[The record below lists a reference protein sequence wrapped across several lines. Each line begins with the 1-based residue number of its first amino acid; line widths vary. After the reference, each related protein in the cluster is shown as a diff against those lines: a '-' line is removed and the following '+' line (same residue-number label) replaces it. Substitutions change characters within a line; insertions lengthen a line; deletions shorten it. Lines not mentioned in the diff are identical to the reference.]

1 MYNTKMNSFVGRKQ
15 ELTTLNSLWQRQGA
29 DLLIVYGRR
38 RVGKTSLL
46 TQWLKS
52 HSPDHAL
59 YWVAQPSAPTD
70 QLRQFSQALYQFE
83 NPTGTLPQTF
93 SYQSWEQ
100 ALEQVAR
107 LSETRRFALIIDE
120 FTYLLART
128 PELAGLFQ
136 NVWDHL
142 LKQRNLLL
150 VLCGSHLGMMQRHV
164 LAYQAPLYGRASAQ
178 LNVQPLPF
186 GITRTYFPLYDAAE
200 RVALYA
206 MFGGIPAY
214 WERIDQSLSI
224 SENIRQQLLTPNN
237 LMQAEPRLLL
247 QDFVREPDN
256 YIALFN
262 SIANGYR
269 TQKEINTFSGLA
281 QGHISSY
288 LSVLEAAGFI
298 KRRIPITAGPRSR
311 QSRYHITDPYLRFY
325 YRFLGSRQTQLALGV
340 QEPALEEIRRHLY
353 LSRKVPYHISKSKD
367 GTELFGGTTPGFIG
381 THTWEEISRE
391 WVLRAG
397 AAGKLP
403 YLADQVGPYW
413 DKRVQVDVVGLNRME
428 KTLILGECKWSPNP
442 MGADVLETLMSKTS
456 AVVPAQGNWRIS
468 YVGIARGGWSAATQK
483 LATGVTATP
492 AGKNWQATDITLVD
506 LPQID
511 ADLAAWSE

>member
-1 MYNTKMNSFVGRKQ
+1 MNAFISRKQ
-15 ELTTLNSLWQRQGA
+15 EIETLNSYWQRPEA
-29 DLLIVYGRR
+29 SLLITYGRR
-38 RVGKTSLL
+38 RVGKTTLL
-46 TQWLKS
+46 THWLKQ
-52 HSPDHAL
+52 HSIPHAL
-59 YWVAQPSAPTD
+59 YWVAQPSAAAD
-70 QLRQFSQALYQFE
+70 QLRQFSQALYRFA
-83 NPTGTLPQTF
+83 NPDGTLLNTF

-107 LSETRRFALIIDE
+107 LAETKRLTLIIDE

-150 VLCGSHLGMMQRHV
+150 ILCGSHLGMMQRHV

-178 LNVQPLPF
+178 LHLQPLPF
-186 GITRTYFPLYDAAE
+186 GSTKAYFPNYDAAE

-224 SENIRQQLLTPNN
+224 SDNIRQQLLSPNN

-256 YIALFN
+256 YITLF
-262 SIANGYR
+262 SAIANGYR
-269 TQKEINTFSGLA
+269 TQKEIKRFTGLA

-288 LSVLEAAGFI
+288 LRVLDSANFI
-298 KRRIPITAGPRSR
+298 KRYVPVTAGPRSR

-325 YRFLGSRQTQLALGV
+325 YRFLASRQSQIALGV
-340 QEPALEEIRRHLY
+340 QEPALAEVRRHL
-353 LSRKVPYHISKSKD
+353 LD
-367 GTELFGGTTPGFIG
+367 FIG
-381 THTWEEISRE
+381 THTWEEICRE

-397 AAGKLP
+397 AAGNLP
-403 YLADQVGPYW
+403 YLANQVGSHW
-413 DKRVQVDVVGLNRME
+413 DKTAQIDVVGINRME
-428 KTLILGECKWSPNP
+428 KTLIMGECKWSPKQ
-442 MGADVLETLMSKTS
+442 MGVNVLKTLVDKTNS
-456 AVVPAQGNWRIS
+456 VVPTQGNWRIL
-468 YVGIARGGWSAATQK
+468 YLGIARGGWTRAAQTFANDK
-483 LATGVTATP
+483 ALSS
-492 AGKNWQATDITLVD
+492 GKNWQATDMKLVD

-511 ADLAAWSE
+511 DDLTSWSQ